1 QIQTPSGNTVNLK
14 QALQEV
20 ERIRI
25 DRAKAEAEA
34 RKQKV
39 KEDFEQS
46 ALSLKEVL
54 DLHGHAQNMHSAWGY
69 SPYPSAKRLP
79 DGTLEVTTYHFESEW
94 RTEICQTE
102 AEVVNSLYTGEG
114 GYWGPGTWV

>member
-1 QIQTPSGNTVNLK
+1 LK
-14 QALQEV
+14 QALQAV

-25 DRAKAEAEA
+25 DQGKTRIQV

-46 ALSLKEVL
+46 AASLKEML
-54 DLHGHAQNMHSAWGY
+54 NLHGHAQNMHSAWGY

-79 DGTLEVTTYHFESEW
+79 DGTIEVTTYHFEGEW
-94 RTEICQTE
+94 RTETCQTA

-114 GYWGPGTWV
+114 GYWDPGTWMESV